1 MPVFSRV
8 RDGVLILT
16 VDGDYT
22 ANELRRVGFSA
33 FEAEGAPAKLPVL
46 LDLSGAA
53 GLSKKAPSELAATG
67 AFFGAYRDRLSGL
80 AVVAAADVN
89 DLFGADSTFAKEA
102 GVRVQ
107 ACASHA
113 DAREWLK
120 TAPSR

>member
-33 FEAEGAPAKLPVL
+33 LEAEDAPAKVPVV

-53 GLSKKAPSELAATG
+53 GLANKSPADLATTG
-67 AFFGAYRDRLSGL
+67 AIFGAYRDRLTGI
-80 AVVAAADVN
+80 AVVAASAVSG
-89 DLFGADSTFAKEA
+89 LFDGDSAFAGEA
-102 GVRVQ
+102 GVRV
-107 ACASHA
+107 AVCPSHA
-113 DAREWLK
+113 DAREWLEGG
-120 TAPSR
+120 R

>member
-33 FEAEGAPAKLPVL
+33 LEADNAPPKVPVV

-53 GLSKKAPSELAATG
+53 GLASKSPAELATTG
-67 AFFGAYRDRLSGL
+67 AIFGAYRDRLTGI
-80 AVVAAADVN
+80 AVVASSAVS
-89 DLFGADSTFAKEA
+89 DLFDADSAFASEA
-102 GVRVQ
+102 GVRV
-107 ACASHA
+107 AVCSSHA
-113 DAREWLK
+113 DAREWLEGG
-120 TAPSR
+120 R

>member
-33 FEAEGAPAKLPVL
+33 FEADDAPTKVPVL

-53 GLSKKAPSELAATG
+53 GLAKKSQADLAATG
-67 AFFGAYRDRLSGL
+67 AIFGAYRDRLTGI
-80 AVVAAADVN
+80 AVVASSELGNLFDAQSDFAAR
-89 DLFGADSTFAKEA
+89 A
-102 GVRVQ
+102 GGRIGVF
-107 ACASHA
+107 ASHA
-113 DAREWLK
+113 DARAWLK
-120 TAPSR
+120 SDA